1 MPFPEPE
8 RFGIKDLA
16 GRWGISEENV
26 CEQIRAGHFKQLIDY
41 TPRGGGFTH
50 RYTISPYAPPENAF
64 SIKPPLGN
72 FGSSTSTERTDRVW
86 VGSIRSMVDFP
97 WPSEGS
103 TLYIP
108 RTEVEAFE
116 KKHGIYPVQVATPPT
131 TGDFSWIHSK
141 PLQAAVEVYYELYS
155 LKKHQPKQAHKPQIL
170 DWLKKRYPNLNSH
183 TRESI
188 AILVNPNKKGG
199 APPQN

>member
-8 RFGIKDLA
+8 GFGIKDLA

-26 CEQIRAGHFKQLIDY
+26 CEQIRAGHLKQLIVY

-64 SIKPPLGN
+64 SIRPPFGN
-72 FGSSTSTERTDRVW
+72 FGSSASTERIDRVW

-116 KKHGIYPVQVATPPT
+116 EKHGIYPVQEATPPT
-131 TGDFSWIHSK
+131 TSGFAWIHSK
-141 PLQAAVEVYYELYS
+141 PLRAAVEAYYELYS
-155 LKKHQPKQAHKPQIL
+155 LKRHQPKLAHKKQIH
-170 DWLKKRYPNLNSH
+170 DWLKNHYPNLSAH
-183 TRESI
+183 AMKSI
-188 AILVNPNKKGG
+188 ATLVNPNKKGG
-199 APPQN
+199 APQQN